1 MFYDKKIKYL
11 DYIENGERI
20 RGGGFVKLEICEASL
35 TVDVAVR
42 GVWSAKEMAKD
53 VYLCGKG
60 REELLGKISIREGQG
75 TFRHTCHI
83 QPGMKCMGMAGDE
96 LTGIRIPLGDGQE
109 IACMW
114 DKVSVP
120 EKPTVRQSWRSSEE
134 PTRARESW
142 RSGEQAADV
151 QAAGSGERIMIRKPV
166 GSSERVADVQA
177 RGKEERRVS
186 EEEATIWG
194 SSGSSEGAAD
204 VQAAGSW
211 ERKASGETVMIRKSS
226 ESSERAADVQARG
239 TKRAPATVVLQEDKW
254 LQLFAI
260 YPHIKPFQDE
270 REYLSIGPADFVLF
284 PAESYRAVNNSFMLH
299 GYYNYR
305 HLILTR
311 AERGGETRYYVGAP
325 GNYYDRERQ
334 VAIMFGFESFEC
346 AQEPAQ
352 SSDFGYYMMRVL
364 L

>member
-35 TVDVAVR
+35 AIEIAVK
-42 GVWSAKEMAKD
+42 GVWSAKEMTKE
-53 VYLCGKG
+53 VYLCGEG
-60 REELLGKISIREGQG
+60 REELLGRISIREGQG
-75 TFRHTCHI
+75 TFRHTCHM
-83 QPGMKCMGMAGDE
+83 QPEMKCMGIACDK
-96 LTGIRIPLGDGQE
+96 LTGIRIPLGDSQE

-114 DKVSVP
+114 DRMSMPK
-120 EKPTVRQSWRSSEE
+120 KPT
-134 PTRARESW
+134 AREL
-142 RSGEQAADV
+142 
-151 QAAGSGERIMIRKPV
+151 
-166 GSSERVADVQA
+166 
-177 RGKEERRVS
+177 
-186 EEEATIWG
+186 
-194 SSGSSEGAAD
+194 SGSSEGTAD
-204 VQAAGSW
+204 VQTRDEGRRRASEEAVTIREPAG
-211 ERKASGETVMIRKSS
+211 
-226 ESSERAADVQARG
+226 SSERAADAVTRGSGERRPFEEAVTIRESSGSSERAVDVQAREKG
-239 TKRAPATVVLQEDKW
+239 AKRAPATVVLQEDKW

-311 AERGGETRYYVGAP
+311 EERGGETRYYVGAP

-352 SSDFGYYMMRVL
+352 SSDFGYYMMRVQL
-364 L
+364 